1 MKILIIDDE
10 APQRDSLKGF
20 LEHIHHEVWTADQAA
35 DGLALLE
42 RQPMDVVITDYRM
55 PGADGVQVVEQ
66 ARTCNPLVA
75 VILITAFGE
84 IDLAVKAMKAG
95 AHDFLTKPIDL
106 EQLELILL
114 RIAAHK
120 QVVNENVQLRELL
133 QEHAALDQIIS
144 VSAPMEK
151 ALNLAARIANS
162 NSSVLIRGETG
173 VGKEIVARA
182 IHCASPRRDHPF
194 VAVNC
199 SALNEHLLESE
210 LFGHE
215 RGAFTG
221 AIAARVGRFE
231 GAAGGTLFLDEIGD
245 LPPTVQV
252 KLLRAIQDKTI
263 ERVGSNKTIV
273 VDVRLI
279 AATHRD
285 LADEMAKGHFREDL
299 YYRLN
304 VVTIWVPPLRERRDD
319 IPVLAQHFLRVCT
332 AERHRNIK
340 GFTPEALDILVR
352 YSYPGNVRELENAV
366 ERAVL
371 LTRTEYIQS
380 CDLPETM
387 QSATG
392 TQIIAG
398 SPALTL
404 PLSGDMPDAVEQLE
418 KAMVLRALQ
427 QHNGNQTK
435 AAKSIGIS
443 EKSVRDRLKKWGIAV
458 GDHDTAPAE

>member
-20 LEHIHHEVWTADQAA
+20 LEHIHHEVWAADQAA
-35 DGLALLE
+35 DGLSLLE
-42 RQPMDVVITDYRM
+42 RQAMDVVITDYRM
-55 PGADGVQVVEQ
+55 PGADGVYVVEQ
-66 ARTCNPLVA
+66 ARLRNPLVA
-75 VILITAFGE
+75 VILVTAYGE

-106 EQLELILL
+106 EQLELILE

-120 QVVNENVQLRELL
+120 QILTENLSLRELL

-144 VSAPMEK
+144 VSTAMEK
-151 ALNLAARIANS
+151 VLNLAACIANS
-162 NSSVLIRGETG
+162 SSSVLIRGETG

-182 IHCASPRRDHPF
+182 MHCASPRCDNPF

-221 AIAARVGRFE
+221 ATSARIGRFE
-231 GAAGGTLFLDEIGD
+231 SATGGTLFLDEIGD

-252 KLLRAIQDKTI
+252 KLLRAIQEKTI
-263 ERVGSNKTIV
+263 ERVGSNKTIP

-279 AATHRD
+279 TATHRD
-285 LADEMAKGHFREDL
+285 LAAEMAKNHFREDL

-319 IPVLAQHFLRVCT
+319 IPVLAQHFLRKCT
-332 AERHRNIK
+332 AERHRQIK
-340 GFTPEALDILVR
+340 GFAPEALDVLVR
-352 YSYPGNVRELENAV
+352 YTYPGNVRELENAV

-371 LTRTEYIQS
+371 LTRTEYIQA
-380 CDLPETM
+380 CDLPETI
-387 QSATG
+387 QAATG
-392 TQIIAG
+392 MHVIAG
-398 SPALTL
+398 SPAITL
-404 PLSGDMPDAVEQLE
+404 PLVGDMPAATDQLE
-418 KAMVLRALQ
+418 KAMVIHALQ
-427 QHNGNQTK
+427 LHNGNQTK

-443 EKSVRDRLKKWGIAV
+443 EKSVRDRLKKWDVAV
-458 GDHDTAPAE
+458 NDHEPSPE

>member
-20 LEHIHHEVWTADQAA
+20 LEHIHHDVWAADQAA

-42 RQPMDVVITDYRM
+42 RQAMDVVITDYRM
-55 PGADGVQVVEQ
+55 PGADGVYVVEQ
-66 ARTCNPLVA
+66 ARLRNPLVA
-75 VILITAFGE
+75 VILITAYGE

-106 EQLELILL
+106 EQLELILE

-120 QVVNENVQLRELL
+120 QVVSENLTLRELL

-144 VSAPMEK
+144 VSEPMEK
-151 ALNLAARIANS
+151 VLNLAARIANS
-162 NSSVLIRGETG
+162 SSSVLIRGETG

-182 IHCASPRRDHPF
+182 IHCASPRCDNAF

-221 AIAARVGRFE
+221 AISARIGRFE
-231 GAAGGTLFLDEIGD
+231 SATGGTLFLDEIGD

-252 KLLRAIQDKTI
+252 KLLRAIQEKTI
-263 ERVGSNKTIV
+263 ERVGSNKVIP

-285 LADEMAKGHFREDL
+285 LADEMAKSHFREDL

-319 IPVLAQHFLRVCT
+319 IPVLAQHFLRKCT
-332 AERHRNIK
+332 AERHRQIK
-340 GFTPEALDILVR
+340 GFAPEALDVLVR
-352 YSYPGNVRELENAV
+352 YTYPGNVRELENAV

-371 LTRTEYIQS
+371 LTRTEYIQP
-380 CDLPETM
+380 CDLPETI
-387 QSATG
+387 QAATG
-392 TQIIAG
+392 MHVIAG
-398 SPALTL
+398 SPAITL
-404 PLSGDMPDAVEQLE
+404 PLVGDMPTTTEQLE
-418 KAMVLRALQ
+418 KAMVIHALQ
-427 QHNGNQTK
+427 LHNGNQTK

-443 EKSVRDRLKKWGIAV
+443 EKSVRDRLKKWDVAV
-458 GDHDTAPAE
+458 NDHEPSAE